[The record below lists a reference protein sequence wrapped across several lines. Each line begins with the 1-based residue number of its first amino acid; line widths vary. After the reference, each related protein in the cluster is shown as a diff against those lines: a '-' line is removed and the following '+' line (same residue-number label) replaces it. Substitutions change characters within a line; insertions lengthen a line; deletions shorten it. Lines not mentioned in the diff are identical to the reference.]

1 MYMEIK
7 LSDLLAYTTKAVEA
21 GVQTYIKHIE
31 PSADR
36 IKQADAKRYIT
47 RMGYKPVMLQ
57 KWVDAGL
64 LKRVKSSTKQN
75 AAAWYSLADI
85 KNLISSIE
93 LKEMCNNQEN

>member
-21 GVQTYIKHIE
+21 GVQTYIKNIE
-31 PSADR
+31 PMADR

-47 RMGYKPVMLQ
+47 RMGFRPVMLQ
-57 KWVDAGL
+57 RWVDAGL
-64 LKRVKSSTKQN
+64 LHKVKSSDKQN
-75 AAAWYSLADI
+75 AAAWYSLAEI
-85 KNLISSIE
+85 KNLISSIQ